1 MPCVE
6 ERESSSASDSCYM
19 PLLTVVSPI
28 LILRDHVKETMIFV
42 GDATSGLEKM
52 NAQLEASKPPTQT
65 ALNSH

>member
-1 MPCVE
+1 
-6 ERESSSASDSCYM
+6 M

-28 LILRDHVKETMIFV
+28 LILRDHVKETIVFV

-52 NAQLEASKPPTQT
+52 NVQLEASKPPIQT